1 MNNLTPLPKRRALRC
16 CAAATKIDSSFWEND
31 SLPQSAPASP
41 DLSAFPFLILIPLS
55 TRLPPHRIL
64 SIFPFKW
71 SVVLFDFLVSVLD
84 PLKRFANRFIIKRAV
99 RRHQTAVLCI
109 DIYAIYKCLLQGIFR
124 LSDRHYLPATSN
136 KNIQKLGNV
145 CFAWLHFK
153 TNITFTLN
161 STLFSPQKKLPQPL
175 SLFL

>member
-1 MNNLTPLPKRRALRC
+1 M
-16 CAAATKIDSSFWEND
+16 
-31 SLPQSAPASP
+31 
-41 DLSAFPFLILIPLS
+41 
-55 TRLPPHRIL
+55 
-64 SIFPFKW
+64 
-71 SVVLFDFLVSVLD
+71 SVLD

-161 STLFSPQKKLPQPL
+161 STLFSPQKNYRNCSL
-175 SLFL
+175 SFYKTVVSYYKNLNQLKYLRSISLSIIFAQHIDNFIINFGRILGRAEVGRRAELFSKS